1 MDDGLDELDSSDRE
15 DLGPS
20 ADLRP
25 LPPSHSRSSQNGPGG
40 LRRNISSLA
49 RSVSGDKKWWN
60 RLDRPRPIEASNM
73 EASRSTERVHEAV
86 GSVDRVNSKRAV
98 AIGAQEDPDH
108 TRGDKDKGS
117 EGSMGLG
124 RQRSTS
130 EAGYGSM
137 GTSPAL
143 KGSSIGRKSNPV
155 QASPRTRIHSL
166 SNTPRIDR
174 PRSPL
179 VPPELHLPDSTYPGD
194 MDGNGNGN
202 EDSGDQLE
210 DPPWSAVSH
219 SDSVNSATGLR
230 PRHAQPSTEEHD
242 RSASPYYLSTPG
254 QNPRLSSSGTT
265 PGGPSRKR
273 QEEIEAL
280 GRSETRTTA
289 ADSSSGDEDGN
300 LVSKLP
306 SPLLHAKSPVG
317 GRSPRL
323 GGLGTKT
330 GLGKSSTFNKDA
342 SSNKREEVPGTG
354 PTTQASGAG
363 GTISARRFGGGGGVA
378 ARFPESLQELQDIC
392 NTEEKRFFS
401 TLDNELEKVES
412 FYHDRETDALRRS
425 KELKQQLDELAEHRR
440 IFHEAEEERMNEG
453 KVKKYI
459 GDAVE
464 GVQKRIPFV
473 ASVIQIADP
482 KASGSTATTSALQN
496 GNGNGM
502 KQGEVH
508 DSETGKER
516 SSLETDQNGTATNVA
531 RNRTPLHERTSFDPE
546 KYQRY
551 KKKLRTAII
560 EFYKELEILKNY
572 RILNIT
578 GFKKALKK
586 FEKTARVKCIDL
598 YMDGKVS
605 KRSFADGRT
614 VDRLLKQ
621 MEDEFT
627 LRFGQFI
634 MERT

>member
-1 MDDGLDELDSSDRE
+1 M
-15 DLGPS
+15 
-20 ADLRP
+20 
-25 LPPSHSRSSQNGPGG
+25 
-40 LRRNISSLA
+40 
-49 RSVSGDKKWWN
+49 
-60 RLDRPRPIEASNM
+60 PRPIESTNM
-73 EASRSTERVHEAV
+73 EASRSRERVHEAV
-86 GSVDRVNSKRAV
+86 ENEHRPYSRKAAEEQDRGV
-98 AIGAQEDPDH
+98 AMGE
-108 TRGDKDKGS
+108 GGGKDKDKEQ
-117 EGSMGLG
+117 EGQNGNS

-130 EAGYGSM
+130 EGGYGSM

-143 KGSSIGRKSNPV
+143 KGSIGKKAGGSTNRS
-155 QASPRTRIHSL
+155 RIHSMT
-166 SNTPRIDR
+166 NTPRIDR

-179 VPPELHLPDSTYPGD
+179 VPPELHLPDSTYPT
-194 MDGNGNGN
+194 NGQ

-210 DPPWSAVSH
+210 EPPWSAVSH
-219 SDSVNSATGLR
+219 SDSVTSATAFR
-230 PRHAQPSTEEHD
+230 PRRVQQGEDDND
-242 RSASPYYLSTPG
+242 RPESPYHLNTPG
-254 QNPRLSSSGTT
+254 A
-265 PGGPSRKR
+265 GGPSRLVAR
-273 QEEIEAL
+273 QEENGCL
-280 GRSETRTTA
+280 GRSESRTTA

-300 LVSKLP
+300 LVSKLHTP
-306 SPLLHAKSPVG
+306 HLGPNKSPAG

-323 GGLGTKT
+323 GSIGVKT
-330 GLGKSSTFNKDA
+330 GLSKLST
-342 SSNKREEVPGTG
+342 NKREDVPGTG
-354 PTTQASGAG
+354 PTMQTSGSS
-363 GTISARRFGGGGGVA
+363 GTIYARRFGGTGA
-378 ARFPESLQELQDIC
+378 PARFPESLQELQDMC
-392 NTEEKRFFS
+392 NPEEARFFT

-425 KELKQQLDELAEHRR
+425 KELKRQLDELAEHRR

-459 GDAVE
+459 GGAVE

-482 KASGSTATTSALQN
+482 KASGSTATTTAMQHGS
-496 GNGNGM
+496 
-502 KQGEVH
+502 KQVEGT
-508 DSETGKER
+508 DSENGKER
-516 SSLETDQNGTATNVA
+516 SSQESPQNGGGSGTM
-531 RNRTPLHERTSFDPE
+531 RNRTPMQERTSFDPE

-627 LRFGQFI
+627 LRFGTQL
-634 MERT
+634 